1 MGDEER
7 MDALSRNKATSSEI
21 GVQGRNAALE
31 FATEAFNY
39 NTMSDEDP
47 RNLILLC
54 TTQGI
59 ALQADGRGSKRLYHH
74 DIKKDGTISRHWL
87 EAEESK
93 HKVGG
98 EQKESDEERMDALS
112 RNKAT
117 SSEIGVRGIGSLF
130 NVLMTIQVPLRQK
143 PSDRE
148 DYYGGTLCI
157 KDECSFGAPVFKS
170 KRHRLPSIS
179 FKTKRKGK
187 SSAARVSKG
196 SFVDE
201 WDGLT
206 IQEPKRHP
214 NEHCTATIVM
224 YYTCNGGVPT
234 DEDIIAAID
243 DIEELYRGIEGNGQ
257 LSDNQFD
264 FMKSELTVK
273 DVIDISKKIIN
284 H

>member
-54 TTQGI
+54 TKQGI
-59 ALQADGRGSKRLYHH
+59 AVQADGRGSKRLYHH

-112 RNKAT
+112 RNK
-117 SSEIGVRGIGSLF
+117 
-130 NVLMTIQVPLRQK
+130 
-143 PSDRE
+143 
-148 DYYGGTLCI
+148 
-157 KDECSFGAPVFKS
+157 DECSFGAPAFKS